1 MVARSLGRG
10 LQSAVFLSALLLIGL
25 APAAARQRPHG
36 ESGKFDFYLLSLSW
50 SPSYCDSVQER
61 ASGHRTEARPDQQ
74 CAGGRPYDFVVHGL
88 WPQYER
94 GFPSWCQVPAP
105 RIPRTLVDSMLDL
118 MPSPRLVFHEWDRH
132 GTCSGLSAQDFFAAM
147 RQARG
152 AIKIP
157 EAYVNLEQPITVAP
171 GEVAENFLKANP
183 QLSRDEIAV
192 ACDRK
197 RLTEVRI
204 CMGKDFAFRK
214 CPGAV
219 EKACRRDRV
228 IMPAVRGGKQADNGI

>member
-1 MVARSLGRG
+1 MLSTKLRG
-10 LQSAVFLSALLLIGL
+10 
-25 APAAARQRPHG
+25 
-36 ESGKFDFYLLSLSW
+36 
-50 SPSYCDSVQER
+50 
-61 ASGHRTEARPDQQ
+61 
-74 CAGGRPYDFVVHGL
+74 
-88 WPQYER
+88 
-94 GFPSWCQVPAP
+94 
-105 RIPRTLVDSMLDL
+105 M
-118 MPSPRLVFHEWDRH
+118 
-132 GTCSGLSAQDFFAAM
+132 
-147 RQARG
+147 RG

-157 EAYVNLEQPITVAP
+157 EAYANLEQPITVAP

-219 EKACRRDRV
+219 EKACRRDRI
-228 IMPAVRGGKQADNGI
+228 IMPAVRGGKQVDNGI